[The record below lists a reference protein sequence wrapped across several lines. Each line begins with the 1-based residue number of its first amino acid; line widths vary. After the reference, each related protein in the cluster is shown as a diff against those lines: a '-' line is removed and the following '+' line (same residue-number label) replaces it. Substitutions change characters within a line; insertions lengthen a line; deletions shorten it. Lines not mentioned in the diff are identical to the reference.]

1 VSTHGAAQA
10 TAAFD
15 AMQERE
21 ALARLSRV
29 QGPRE
34 LRAAILALISPADS
48 VPSYL
53 VWTRETTSSSDASL
67 LRQDVMRLS
76 EGARLPCLEALL
88 ARMRLSLK
96 DDRRDLLRSTR
107 RVMAAQSPL
116 RPLDRL
122 HWLVIRRKLGDRPPV
137 PLPPHARNDLAELS
151 RHMIGRVA
159 SVTAYL
165 ARMVPGPTPDV
176 GLAWYAA
183 VMSQLDPMG
192 EVPPCKAPDGD
203 GLAHALN
210 EVETLP
216 LMLRPVLMR
225 GWVDAALA
233 TSGRARLYP
242 VASDALRLVAGLL
255 DSPMPPDLARH
266 FAEVDWGPTR

>member
-1 VSTHGAAQA
+1 VNTHASGQA
-10 TAAFD
+10 TPAFD

-29 QGPRE
+29 HGPGE
-34 LRAAILALISPADS
+34 LHAAILALISPPDS
-48 VPSYL
+48 VPSFL
-53 VWTRETTSSSDASL
+53 AWTNETMSCSHASV

-76 EGARLPCLEALL
+76 EGVRLPCLEALL
-88 ARMRLSLK
+88 ARMCVCPK
-96 DDRRDLLRSTR
+96 EIRRDLLRSTR
-107 RVMAAQSPL
+107 RVVAVHSPL

-122 HWLVIRRKLGDRPPV
+122 HWLSMRRMLGERMPI
-137 PLPPHARNDLAELS
+137 PLPPQACNDFAELS
-151 RHMIGRVA
+151 RYMIGRVA

-165 ARMVPGPTPDV
+165 ARMVPGPDSQA
-176 GLAWYAA
+176 GLVWFEA
-183 VMSQLDPMG
+183 VMSQLDPAG

-203 GLAHALN
+203 GLAHALD
-210 EVETLP
+210 EVQTLP
-216 LMLRPVLMR
+216 MMLRPVLMR

-242 VASDALRLVAGLL
+242 MASDALRMVACLL

-266 FAEVDWGPTR
+266 FAEVDWSPPP

>member
-1 VSTHGAAQA
+1 
-10 TAAFD
+10 
-15 AMQERE
+15 MQERE
-21 ALARLSRV
+21 ALTRLSRV
-29 QGPRE
+29 HGPGE
-34 LRAAILALISPADS
+34 LHAAILALISPSDS
-48 VPSYL
+48 VPSFL
-53 VWTRETTSSSDASL
+53 AWTNETMSCAGASL

-76 EGARLPCLEALL
+76 EGARLPCLEVLL
-88 ARMRLSLK
+88 ARLRACPT
-96 DDRRDLLRSTR
+96 DIRRDLLRSTR
-107 RVMAAQSPL
+107 RVVAAHSPL

-122 HWLVIRRKLGDRPPV
+122 HWLSMRRMLGERMPV
-137 PLPPHARNDLAELS
+137 PLPPQARNDLAELS
-151 RHMIGRVA
+151 CYMLGRVA

-165 ARMVPGPTPDV
+165 ARIVPGPDPQA
-176 GLAWYAA
+176 GLVWYAA
-183 VMSQLDPMG
+183 VMSQLHPTGD
-192 EVPPCKAPDGD
+192 VPPCKAPDGD
-203 GLAHALN
+203 GLAVALD

-242 VASDALRLVAGLL
+242 MASDALRMVAGLL